1 LSPSWEYLV
10 AVKISDVYWIGIL
23 IQVEAAEK
31 GSGDWINI
39 TLIHSKK
46 KKKKPWCLGYFDLF
60 IYPIS
65 C

>member
-23 IQVEAAEK
+23 IQVEAAKK
-31 GSGDWINI
+31 GSRDWRNI

-46 KKKKPWCLGYFDLF
+46 KKKKPLGYFDLF

-65 C
+65 W

>member
-23 IQVEAAEK
+23 IQVEAAKK
-31 GSGDWINI
+31 GSGDWRNI

-46 KKKKPWCLGYFDLF
+46 KKKSLGV
-60 IYPIS
+60 
-65 C
+65 